1 MKITRLTIKIIIFSI
16 FLLLINIKNISYAQ
30 PIKTFPK
37 VEVPNK
43 NSEASNKYAVIAN
56 FVKGKTEVKTFGNV
70 KWEHIV
76 FSGVPCL
83 NLTNPPE
90 SQKGKFGII
99 YTNVGTY
106 EGKQLDLKITINNW
120 DKYSKKNASISYV
133 LNTIGHLQGGFNWV
147 DQTWQYVDHETGK
160 PAHISGSYM
169 TFNDLDGLQYI
180 QFSRH

>member
-1 MKITRLTIKIIIFSI
+1 MFEFNQSTR
-16 FLLLINIKNISYAQ
+16 IS
-30 PIKTFPK
+30 
-37 VEVPNK
+37 
-43 NSEASNKYAVIAN
+43 
-56 FVKGKTEVKTFGNV
+56 
-70 KWEHIV
+70 
-76 FSGVPCL
+76 
-83 NLTNPPE
+83 
-90 SQKGKFGII
+90 KGKFGII

-180 QFSRH
+180 QFSRETTKILIRCMFQITLG